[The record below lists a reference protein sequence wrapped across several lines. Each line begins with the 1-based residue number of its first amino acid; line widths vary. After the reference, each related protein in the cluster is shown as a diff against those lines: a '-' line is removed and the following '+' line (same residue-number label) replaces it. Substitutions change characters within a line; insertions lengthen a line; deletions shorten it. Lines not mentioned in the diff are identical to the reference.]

1 MDNQWNDSNNQW
13 ENSSE
18 QQSQQNQQTPYCAP
32 SKAPWALSYDEEK
45 KKTGQIQKQIFA
57 RRKAFVISG
66 IILLVLGLASFIT
79 GAVLASRQDA
89 FLELAIP
96 LIIAGFV
103 VMTVGAYLAGR
114 VIFRGRL

>member
-1 MDNQWNDSNNQW
+1 MDNQWNDSNNQL

-18 QQSQQNQQTPYCAP
+18 QQPQQMQQTPYCAP

-45 KKTGQIQKQIFA
+45 KKTGQIQQQIFA

-66 IILLVLGLASFIT
+66 IILLVLGLASLIT
-79 GAVLASRQDA
+79 GIVLVSRP
-89 FLELAIP
+89 EPMLALATP
-96 LIIAGFV
+96 LIIAGIV